1 MTPTETRAEL
11 HNEIGAVTPLY
22 LLLAGGKSR
31 RMGGGDKNMIDLGG
45 RPMLAHVMARA
56 VPDGSKVLINANG
69 NPDRFASF
77 GLPVLADVIDGF
89 AGPLAGVLTG
99 LEHAAATMPDVT
111 HLISLAT
118 DAPFLPADLGGR
130 LITAVEG
137 GADMAQA
144 ASNGRRHP
152 VFAIWPVSMAGALR
166 QALVE
171 DGLRKIDHFT
181 ARYDCAVV
189 DFAAEADGAPDP
201 FTNLNTPEDV
211 AAAKGL
217 FG

>member
-1 MTPTETRAEL
+1 MTMP
-11 HNEIGAVTPLY
+11 VVPLY

-31 RMGGGDKNMIDLGG
+31 RMGGGDKNMIELGG

-56 VPDGSKVLINANG
+56 VPEGAELVINANG
-69 NPDRFASF
+69 DPARFGAF
-77 GLPVLADVIDGF
+77 GLPVLADVVDGF

-99 LEHAAATMPDVT
+99 VEHAVAHMPGTT
-111 HLISLAT
+111 HVISLAT
-118 DAPFLPADLGGR
+118 DAPFLPADLGVR
-130 LITAVEG
+130 LIEAVEN

-152 VFAIWPVSMAGALR
+152 VFGIWPVSMADALR
-166 QALVE
+166 QALVDE
-171 DGLRKIDHFT
+171 GLRKIDDFT
-181 ARYDCAVV
+181 ARYDCHVV
-189 DFAAEADGAPDP
+189 EFAPEGEGAPDP

-211 AAAKGL
+211 DAAQAL